1 MFDYSKLKGRMAET
15 RTTQEKLASKLGIS
29 NNSFSRKMNGI
40 SDFSSKEI
48 AKICN
53 YLNISNTQVGV
64 YFFTPK
70 V

>member
-1 MFDYSKLKGRMAET
+1 MFDYSKLRGLMAEK
-15 RTTQEKLASKLGIS
+15 RTTQETLASELEIS
-29 NNSFSRKMNGI
+29 ENSFSRKMNGI

-53 YLNISNTQVGV
+53 YLGISNTQVGV